1 MSSEKIKCPVDGCDE
16 EFADEAEAMVHMK
29 EKHRD
34 EFAPPQ
40 PQIIP
45 PPGPPGGQAQVVKK
59 ETEPVPPVGMIPP
72 GIMSALEAKMDARI
86 EASLEAYLP
95 QVQEAV
101 GEAMQK
107 VIAAQAQAIGIPIP
121 NIGKDGGVIQG
132 SPVTPTG
139 AALLQWI
146 TKGGGGGSTDM
157 DTLAKLMMSAR
168 AISDVMNPPSMW
180 DRVMQNVVV
189 RSLNKSGLLTTE
201 ESKALIEPPPDGK

>member
-1 MSSEKIKCPVDGCDE
+1 MSKEKIKCPVDGCDE

-34 EFAPPQ
+34 KFAPPLADQ
-40 PQIIP
+40 V
-45 PPGPPGGQAQVVKK
+45 QVVEKK
-59 ETEPVPPVGMIPP
+59 VRPEPEPVPEANLGMIPP
-72 GIMSALEAKMDARI
+72 GMIDLLNKQMDARI
-86 EASLEAYLP
+86 EAALESYLP
-95 QVQEAV
+95 KVQEAV

-107 VIAAQAQAIGIPIP
+107 VVAAQAQAIGIPIP
-121 NIGKDGGVIQG
+121 NIGKDGGVIPG

-157 DTLAKLMMSAR
+157 DALAKLMTSAR